1 MAKAFTPKEIEMAG
15 IEFWKQ
21 QRAIWRA
28 AQLKEFRWRA
38 SIFKALGVWVYEI
51 NDTWRA
57 QHFELIM
64 AGHGDSRL
72 DALAKAT
79 KELRRIYGAIK

>member
-1 MAKAFTPKEIEMAG
+1 MSNAFTSKEIEMAG
-15 IEFWKQ
+15 LVFWRQ

-28 AQLKEFRWRA
+28 AQLKEFRFRA
-38 SIFKALGVWVYEI
+38 CIFKVLGVWTYEV

-64 AGHGDSRL
+64 SGHGDDRL
-72 DALAKAT
+72 DALAKAS